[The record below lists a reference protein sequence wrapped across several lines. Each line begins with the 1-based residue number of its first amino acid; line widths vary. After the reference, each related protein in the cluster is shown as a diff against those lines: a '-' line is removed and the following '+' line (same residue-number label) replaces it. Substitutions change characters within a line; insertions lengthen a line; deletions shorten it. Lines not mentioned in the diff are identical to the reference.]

1 MGEDPTLASKLEELK
16 ARQARQ
22 QAQRKQLE
30 ESGETQRS
38 RTDPDARAL
47 NKGKQHVTG
56 DNVPSGVDHKHKLIV
71 HHQVTNAGNDQNQLS
86 R

>member
-1 MGEDPTLASKLEELK
+1 DAQENQAGDRLGEDPTLASKLEELK

-30 ESGETQRS
+30 ERGETQRS

-47 NKGKQHVTG
+47 NRQ
-56 DNVPSGVDHKHKLIV
+56 P
-71 HHQVTNAGNDQNQLS
+71 ACDQRQRARL

>member
-1 MGEDPTLASKLEELK
+1 MDANDAQENQAGDRLGEDPTLASKLEELK
-16 ARQARQ
+16 TRQARQ

-30 ESGETQRS
+30 ERGETQRS

-47 NKGKQHVTG
+47 NKQPACDGLQGAT
-56 DNVPSGVDHKHKLIV
+56 L
-71 HHQVTNAGNDQNQLS
+71 